1 MNLKCLFCGILIG
14 LYVEA
19 VEAVNYTPE
28 KISASISLKVPGNES
43 EKYSLDMRQLK
54 NDCSSY
60 LLEPSKGIPMVITQ
74 RMEDMNGKL
83 RINVSLTALEDV
95 YFNFSEQLSTG
106 FNHDDCQFYMPGFW
120 YRRNLRSP
128 KEAPSFHTSDSWL
141 VREDRLSA
149 PLTGI
154 YSEKEKSFVTVSRI
168 DNFANEVLSTH
179 REGEIILSGKT
190 SIGFTGFEN
199 QNGVAT
205 LSFGFPYREAPK
217 SYIRKLTL
225 APAVEAF
232 QSLRKGETML
242 LTWEI
247 LENKADDYSDFIRNA
262 WEYSYDTYAPVP
274 VDTPYS
280 IEDMEV
286 MSRFFVN
293 SLVTGNSLTFNSG
306 IHLRTADCQSNGQ
319 AEVGFI
325 GRVLL
330 NAFNAWEYSWQCGR
344 EDLKE
349 NSMKVFDSYL
359 KNGFTQ
365 AGFFKESVNFDRGYE
380 DPVHSIRRQSE
391 GVYAMLHFLAYE
403 RENGRRHPEWEQKMK
418 NMLDILLQLQHEDGS
433 FPRKF
438 HDDFTIVDNSG
449 GSTPS
454 ATLPL
459 IMGYKYFKDK
469 RYLASAKRTADYLEK
484 VLISK
489 ADYFSST
496 LDANCEDKE
505 ASLYAA
511 TATYYLSLITKGDE
525 HRHYADLTR
534 KAAYFALSWYYVWD
548 VPFAQGQMLGDI
560 GLKTR
565 GWGNVSVENNHIDVF
580 VFEFASVLQ
589 WLSKEYKEP
598 RFAHFAEVIST
609 SMRQLLPHEG
619 HLCGIAKSGF
629 YPEVVQHTNWD
640 YGKNGKGYYN
650 DIFAPGW
657 TVASLWEL
665 LTPGRAEHFLK

>member
-1 MNLKCLFCGILIG
+1 MK
-14 LYVEA
+14 
-19 VEAVNYTPE
+19 
-28 KISASISLKVPGNES
+28 
-43 EKYSLDMRQLK
+43 
-54 NDCSSY
+54 
-60 LLEPSKGIPMVITQ
+60 
-74 RMEDMNGKL
+74 
-83 RINVSLTALEDV
+83 
-95 YFNFSEQLSTG
+95 
-106 FNHDDCQFYMPGFW
+106 
-120 YRRNLRSP
+120 
-128 KEAPSFHTSDSWL
+128 
-141 VREDRLSA
+141 
-149 PLTGI
+149 
-154 YSEKEKSFVTVSRI
+154 
-168 DNFANEVLSTH
+168 
-179 REGEIILSGKT
+179 
-190 SIGFTGFEN
+190 
-199 QNGVAT
+199 
-205 LSFGFPYREAPK
+205 
-217 SYIRKLTL
+217 
-225 APAVEAF
+225 
-232 QSLRKGETML
+232 
-242 LTWEI
+242 
-247 LENKADDYSDFIRNA
+247 
-262 WEYSYDTYAPVP
+262 
-274 VDTPYS
+274 
-280 IEDMEV
+280 EV

-496 LDANCEDKE
+496 LDANCVFGVHPPKI
-505 ASLYAA
+505 LVI
-511 TATYYLSLITKGDE
+511 L
-525 HRHYADLTR
+525 
-534 KAAYFALSWYYVWD
+534 
-548 VPFAQGQMLGDI
+548 GQ
-560 GLKTR
+560 
-565 GWGNVSVENNHIDVF
+565 SHCC
-580 VFEFASVLQ
+580 Q
-589 WLSKEYKEP
+589 
-598 RFAHFAEVIST
+598 
-609 SMRQLLPHEG
+609 
-619 HLCGIAKSGF
+619 
-629 YPEVVQHTNWD
+629 
-640 YGKNGKGYYN
+640 
-650 DIFAPGW
+650 
-657 TVASLWEL
+657 
-665 LTPGRAEHFLK
+665 RAEAVKSSANTSQPYVFNQSLPGLGIRLYTLSSHDSTFVLFSKTMSISISVSGSLSRYVQEPNDTMPIKPATIYFLSFIIVIFFN